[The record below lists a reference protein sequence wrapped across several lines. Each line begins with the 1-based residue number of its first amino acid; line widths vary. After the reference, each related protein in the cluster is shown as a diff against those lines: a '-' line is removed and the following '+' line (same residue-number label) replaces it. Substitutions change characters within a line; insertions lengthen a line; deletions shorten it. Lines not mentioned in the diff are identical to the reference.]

1 MIGKTLGSGT
11 FGLVKVA
18 THISTG
24 NQFAVKILEKSRIK
38 NQADIDRIKREI
50 RILKLLNHPNIIKLH
65 DLVETQK
72 EIFLVMD
79 YCEGG
84 ELFELINKSEKIDE
98 SAAKKIYSQII
109 DAIEYLATIRVAH
122 RDLKPENILFDKE
135 MNLKIVDFGL
145 SNTWK
150 SGERLQTA
158 WGTPWY
164 AAPEMISSKM
174 YKGTLTD
181 IWSSGVLLYFMV
193 CGHLPFEDHDT
204 DSLYKKILNWNS
216 MISSILPSYLSEN
229 LKDLLTKI
237 LNTNPR
243 KRIGIRQ
250 IRNHP
255 WFTNTLKRESLP
267 RISVDKLT
275 QKLDF
280 KIDIKVV
287 EDDET
292 YTPKIQLNNSWQ
304 PKKNI
309 KNSKNLD
316 ITEENANKSIQN
328 SSKRIEEIFDF
339 STIQIQN
346 NLNEVQTKPSI
357 MKRRINPRKSNNSSL
372 AVPRSPS
379 QKTES
384 SKSRL
389 PQITVIGQRSSIV
402 PLSPVPAKSIALA
415 VSNASTIA
423 SPKLSHITL
432 NFYPENNKMMR
443 KSKQR

>member
-164 AAPEMISSKM
+164 AAPEM
-174 YKGTLTD
+174 
-181 IWSSGVLLYFMV
+181 
-193 CGHLPFEDHDT
+193 
-204 DSLYKKILNWNS
+204 
-216 MISSILPSYLSEN
+216 N
-229 LKDLLTKI
+229 L
-237 LNTNPR
+237 
-243 KRIGIRQ
+243 
-250 IRNHP
+250 
-255 WFTNTLKRESLP
+255 
-267 RISVDKLT
+267 
-275 QKLDF
+275 F
-280 KIDIKVV
+280 KNV
-287 EDDET
+287 
-292 YTPKIQLNNSWQ
+292 
-304 PKKNI
+304 
-309 KNSKNLD
+309 
-316 ITEENANKSIQN
+316 
-328 SSKRIEEIFDF
+328 
-339 STIQIQN
+339 
-346 NLNEVQTKPSI
+346 
-357 MKRRINPRKSNNSSL
+357 
-372 AVPRSPS
+372 
-379 QKTES
+379 
-384 SKSRL
+384 
-389 PQITVIGQRSSIV
+389 
-402 PLSPVPAKSIALA
+402 
-415 VSNASTIA
+415 
-423 SPKLSHITL
+423 
-432 NFYPENNKMMR
+432 
-443 KSKQR
+443 